1 MLAASISMNAGFLD
15 VFLILTIEKDF
26 IFSEIKS
33 LLLKKQKSQVSYLV
47 LVCDADRELVLGS
60 FAYLRASMMENEQYI
75 GVCHNLSLPGCE
87 ARHEKYQYSI
97 SDPRHESQESH

>member
-1 MLAASISMNAGFLD
+1 MNARFLD
-15 VFLILTIEKDF
+15 VFLILSVLRKIV
-26 IFSEIKS
+26 FSQKNN
-33 LLLKKQKSQVSYLV
+33 LLILKKQKSQVSYLV

-60 FAYLRASMMENEQYI
+60 FAHLRASMMENEQYI